1 MKFKNQIKLLEN
13 SLKKLLENEAVE
25 QNINSSIK
33 LFCSAIKSDL
43 TNSCFWEWRISIR
56 CSSYYRRTCWKIFER
71 KKPC

>member
-33 LFCSAIKSDL
+33 LFCSAIKSGLPILVFGNGGSASDAL
-43 TNSCFWEWRISIR
+43 HITENLLEDF
-56 CSSYYRRTCWKIFER
+56 
-71 KKPC
+71 